1 MVLGICL
8 MPGMGLPSWRSL
20 IISAKAIGYAGSG
33 SDEDDGDVEFAEEE
47 SLLRG
52 T

>member
-33 SDEDDGDVEFAEEE
+33 SDDDD
-47 SLLRG
+47 
-52 T
+52 